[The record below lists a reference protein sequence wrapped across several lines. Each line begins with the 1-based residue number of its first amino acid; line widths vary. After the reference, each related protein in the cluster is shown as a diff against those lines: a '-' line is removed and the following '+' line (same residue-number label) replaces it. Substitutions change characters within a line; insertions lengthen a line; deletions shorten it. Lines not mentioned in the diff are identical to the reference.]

1 VRVKLDVKSNVAKT
15 MNEYSKLAK
24 TVAKKTYTYF
34 RDITPERTGNA
45 KRRTRLKDTT
55 ITADY
60 NYASK
65 LDEGYS
71 RQAPEGMTGPSIDFM
86 EKTFNDEVKKLK

>member
-1 VRVKLDVKSNVAKT
+1 MRVSLKVQSNVAKA
-15 MNEYSKLAK
+15 MAEYSKIASV
-24 TVAKKTYTYF
+24 VAKKTYTYF
-34 RDITPERTGNA
+34 KEQTPIRTGNA
-45 KRRTRLKDTT
+45 RRNTRLKDQT
-55 ITADY
+55 IEANY

-71 RQAPEGMTGPSIDFM
+71 KQSPEGMTGPSIDFM

>member
-1 VRVKLDVKSNVAKT
+1 MRIKLEVKSNIAKA
-15 MNEYSKLAK
+15 MDDYSKIAS

-34 RDITPERTGNA
+34 KEQTPIRTGNA
-45 KRRTRLKDTT
+45 RRNTRLKHQT
-55 ITADY
+55 IEANY

-71 RQAPEGMTGPSIDFM
+71 QQAPEGMTGPSIDYM
-86 EKTFNDEVKKLK
+86 EKTFNEEVKKLK